1 MAKIIVIKPH
11 GEEVTLPADDK
22 LDLRLMY
29 LAIGCTTV
37 ERIKVRYEGKVR
49 DCYVDEEGLLRGRP
63 FNPQLKRLAEAY
75 YGVPCQQFAGSGAI
89 WIPTPR
95 KKPAPPEVKDPAVCR
110 DCGYLIEEC
119 KCS

>member
-1 MAKIIVIKPH
+1 MAKIVVIKPT
-11 GEEVTLPADDK
+11 GEEVVLPADDK

-49 DCYVDEEGLLRGRP
+49 DCYVDEEGWLPPQKRP
-63 FNPQLKRLAEAY
+63 NPALKRLAEAY
-75 YGVPCQQFAGSGAI
+75 YGAPCQELAGSGAI

-95 KKPAPPEVKDPAVCR
+95 KKHEDPTV
-110 DCGYLIEEC
+110 
-119 KCS
+119 